1 MSNKP
6 KLDFRQGLKGWARL
20 QETVRPFRPPKK
32 KKALLPATV
41 YEVQSGFVMGA
52 RLSRSRRKI
61 SRLAVREFEPDA
73 LAAVSCLSN
82 VSKPEEL
89 RETLRG
95 VEAALGNGKGPL
107 ALLVPDP
114 LVRVS
119 LLEFETL
126 PGDAKDQEALIRW
139 KMKPLLPFASEEARL
154 SFEVAHQEPGRL
166 EVIAMAARNSVLAE
180 YETILEGL
188 GGEIKLV
195 LPATLAL
202 LPLLNESTEQGELLL
217 HVWPGGL
224 TAVVLG
230 GRRIRLWR
238 SQAVRW
244 TSPEECLAVVSQ
256 EASRMLAGAQDHLRL
271 EISRVS
277 LCVRPP
283 VPEEWIA
290 ELGRAITRE
299 VQVLMTAETAMSG
312 LADEQAELLRYFG
325 APLAGLLA
333 NVS

>member
-1 MSNKP
+1 MLNKP
-6 KLDFRQGLKGWARL
+6 KLDLRQGFGGWARL
-20 QETVRPFRPPKK
+20 GGKVRPFRPAKK
-32 KKALLPATV
+32 KKAPLPATV

-52 RLSRSRRKI
+52 RLSRARRKV
-61 SRLAVREFEPDA
+61 SRLDVRELDPET

-82 VSKPEEL
+82 IPKPDEL
-89 RETLRG
+89 RETLRA

-114 LVRVS
+114 VVRVS
-119 LLEFETL
+119 ILEFETL
-126 PGDAKDQEALIRW
+126 PRDVKDQEALIRW

-154 SFEVAHQEPGRL
+154 SFDVAHQEPGRL
-166 EVIAMAARNSVLAE
+166 EVAVMAARNSVLAE
-180 YETILEGL
+180 YEAAVEAL
-188 GGEIKLV
+188 GVEVNLV

-202 LPLLNESTEQGELLL
+202 VPLLNESPEKGELLL

-224 TAVVLG
+224 TSVVQG

-244 TSPEECLAVVSQ
+244 TSPEGCLAAVSQ
-256 EASRMLAGAQDHLRL
+256 EASRTLAGALDHLKL

-283 VPEEWIA
+283 VPEDWIA
-290 ELGRAITRE
+290 ELGRAIGRE

-312 LADEQAELLRYFG
+312 LSPEQAEVLRYFG

-333 NVS
+333 NAS